1 MRTYILGLLLMAG
14 PVWAHDAVID
24 GATARASGAGWS
36 ISVTLTHEEA
46 GWDDYADGWRVET
59 EAGEVL
65 GTRVLAHPHVNEQ
78 PFTRSLSGVDV
89 PEGVTTVWIR
99 ARTSADGWGQERFRL
114 DLP

>member
-14 PVWAHDAVID
+14 PAWAHDAVID
-24 GATARASGAGWS
+24 RATARETASGWS
-36 ISVTLTHEEA
+36 FSVTLTHPET

-65 GTRVLAHPHVNEQ
+65 GTRALAHPHVNEQ

-89 PEGVTTVWIR
+89 PDGTSTVWIR
-99 ARTSADGWGQERFRL
+99 AKTLVDGWGQERLKL